1 VSTLGCR
8 DDGGVADQG
17 VVDTR
22 VGDEVGLELVQIDVQ
37 GTVET
42 QRRGDGADDLSNESV
57 KVLVGGTGDVEVSAA
72 DIVDS
77 LVIDEESAVG
87 VLDGA
92 VGGQDSVVGLDN
104 GGRGTRSRV
113 NGELELALLAVLG
126 SQTLQDEGTKTGA
139 GTTTEGVEDE
149 ETLQRVAVVCAMA
162 SGSACQ
168 VPNRVGH
175 LAMEGPTQM
184 ALFETH
190 QQRGERAP

>member
-1 VSTLGCR
+1 MSTLGCR
-8 DDGGVADQG
+8 HDRGIADQW

-22 VGDEVGLELVQIDVQ
+22 VGDEVGLELVQVDVQ

-42 QRRGDGADDLSNESV
+42 QRRGDGADDLSYESV
-57 KVLVGGTGDVEVSAA
+57 KVLVGGAGDIEVSAA

-77 LVIDEESAVG
+77 LVINEESAVG

-149 ETLQRVAVVCAMA
+149 ETLQRVAVVCTMA

-168 VPNRVGH
+168 VPNRVDH